1 MVNESSTPAA
11 LKKAFA
17 LYAFSY
23 ILALIIAVGVGYLFR
38 GLHPLLMLFL
48 ADIAGTLVIYAF
60 GRIFHNASF
69 YDAYWSIAPLA
80 IALFWLLRTS
90 SGSTVTA
97 RQIIVIVLV
106 FFWGLR
112 LTYNWARQ
120 WQGLKHEDWRYQD
133 LRNKSPQWFWLI
145 DLVGIEIMPTIIVFL
160 ACLSL
165 YPSLLI
171 GENTF
176 GILDIVAII
185 ITGGAIV
192 VETVADAQLRRFT
205 QQNAQSGA
213 IMAEGLWAYSRHPNY
228 FGEVIFWW
236 GLFIFGLAA
245 DAGYWGTIIGPV
257 SITIL
262 FLAISIPLMEK
273 RSLARRP
280 GYAVLSKK
288 IPVFLPW
295 FPKS

>member
-1 MVNESSTPAA
+1 MVNETSAPVT
-11 LKKAFA
+11 LKQAFA
-17 LYAFSY
+17 LYAFAY

-38 GLHPLLMLFL
+38 GLHPLLTIFL
-48 ADIAGTLVIYAF
+48 ADVAGTLVIYLF

-80 IALFWLLRTS
+80 ISLFWLLRTS
-90 SGSTVTA
+90 SANAVTT
-97 RQIIVIVLV
+97 RQIIVIALIFV
-106 FFWGLR
+106 WGIR

-133 LRNKSPQWFWLI
+133 LRNKSPRWFWLI
-145 DLVGIEIMPTIIVFL
+145 DLVGIETMPTVIVFL

-165 YPSLLI
+165 YPALSV
-171 GENTF
+171 GTNSF
-176 GILDIVAII
+176 GLLDIVAII
-185 ITGGAIV
+185 ITGGAIEI
-192 VETVADAQLRRFT
+192 ETIADEQLRRFI
-205 QQNAQSGA
+205 QRNPPSGA
-213 IMAEGLWAYSRHPNY
+213 IMTKGLWAYSRHPNY
-228 FGEVIFWW
+228 FGEVMFWW
-236 GLFIFGLAA
+236 GLFVFGLAA
-245 DAGYWGTIIGPV
+245 DPGYWWTIIGPV

-262 FLAISIPLMEK
+262 FTFISIPLMEK

-280 GYAVLSKK
+280 GYAALRRK

>member
-17 LYAFSY
+17 LYAFAY
-23 ILALIIAVGVGYLFR
+23 VLALLIALGVGYLFR
-38 GLHPLLMLFL
+38 GLHPLLTIFL
-48 ADIAGTLVIYAF
+48 ADVAGTVVIYLF

-69 YDAYWSIAPLA
+69 YDAYWSIAPLV

-90 SGSTVTA
+90 SASTITT
-97 RQIIVIVLV
+97 RQIFVIALIFV
-106 FFWGLR
+106 WGLR

-145 DLVGIEIMPTIIVFL
+145 DLVGIEIMPTVIVFL

-165 YPSLLI
+165 YPALAIGKNSYGVLDLI
-171 GENTF
+171 A
-176 GILDIVAII
+176 IV
-185 ITGGAIV
+185 ITGGAIMI
-192 VETVADAQLRRFT
+192 ETIADEQLRIFIQKKT
-205 QQNAQSGA
+205 QTGEILAQ
-213 IMAEGLWAYSRHPNY
+213 GLWAYSRHPNY
-228 FGEVIFWW
+228 FGEVMFWW
-236 GLFIFGLAA
+236 GLFIFALAA
-245 DAGYWGTIIGPV
+245 DAGYWWTIIGPA

-280 GYAVLSKK
+280 GYAELKKK
-288 IPVFLPW
+288 IQVFVPW

>member
-1 MVNESSTPAA
+1 MVSEVSKPET

-17 LYAFSY
+17 LYAFAY

-38 GLHPLLMLFL
+38 GLHPLLTIFL
-48 ADIAGTLVIYAF
+48 ADVAGTLVIYLF

-80 IALFWLLRTS
+80 ISLFWLLRTS
-90 SGSTVTA
+90 SANAVTT
-97 RQIIVIVLV
+97 RQIIVIALI
-106 FFWGLR
+106 FLWSLR

-133 LRNKSPQWFWLI
+133 LRKKSPQWFWLI
-145 DLVGIEIMPTIIVFL
+145 DLVGIEIMPTVIGFL

-165 YPSLLI
+165 YPALSV
-171 GENTF
+171 GTNSF
-176 GILDIVAII
+176 GLLDIVAII
-185 ITGGAIV
+185 ITGGAIEI
-192 VETVADAQLRRFT
+192 ETVADEQLKKFV
-205 QQNAQSGA
+205 QQNPQSGA
-213 IMAEGLWAYSRHPNY
+213 IMTKGLWAYSRHPNY
-228 FGEVIFWW
+228 FGEVMFWW
-236 GLFIFGLAA
+236 GLFVFGLAA
-245 DAGYWGTIIGPV
+245 DSGYWWTIIGPV

-262 FLAISIPLMEK
+262 FVFISIPLMEK
-273 RSLARRP
+273 RNLARRP
-280 GYAVLSKK
+280 GYAELRKK

>member
-1 MVNESSTPAA
+1 MIIEVSAPRN

-17 LYAFSY
+17 LYAFAY

-38 GLHPLLMLFL
+38 GLHPLLTIFL
-48 ADIAGTLVIYAF
+48 ADVAGTLVIYLF

-80 IALFWLLRTS
+80 IALFWLLQTS
-90 SGSTVTA
+90 LENGVTT
-97 RQIIVIVLV
+97 RQVIVVSLIFV
-106 FFWGLR
+106 WGLR

-160 ACLSL
+160 ACLVL

-205 QQNAQSGA
+205 QQNAQSGT
-213 IMAEGLWAYSRHPNY
+213 IMAKGLWAYSRHPNY
-228 FGEVIFWW
+228 FGEVMFWW
-236 GLFIFGLAA
+236 GLFLFGLAA
-245 DAGYWGTIIGPV
+245 DSGYWWTIIGPV

-262 FLAISIPLMEK
+262 FTFISIPLMEK
-273 RSLARRP
+273 RNLARRP
-280 GYAVLSKK
+280 GYAELRKK